1 MKKVSLFSSCLGS
14 TRRLPFEIMNRMQ
27 TVTEGKATLVD
38 EDPEV
43 FYNSIQQFNRDISA
57 MSIKAWSKR
66 YKRKQIQPYI
76 KITEGLAATGL
87 RSCRYALEIP
97 NVKIVVA
104 NDLSE
109 AAVKKIAEN
118 AKHNGVS
125 EIVKPRRGDA
135 NEAIREERGHVID
148 LDPYGSAV
156 PFLDSAVQAVYD
168 GGILLVTCTD
178 LAVLAGRNYPE
189 KCFSHYGGT
198 TLRNDSLHE
207 SALRLVLSAIASAAA
222 RYGRAIEPLMSLSID
237 YYLRCVVRVRS
248 SRLLVKQNLGKS
260 MIIYNCTGCAAFHPQ
275 PLGTVEPK
283 LGYARGPVVGTHCES
298 CGNPFQIAGPMWSGP
313 LHSQEFLKDLLEVCS
328 SEDSD
333 TYQTKARIEGM
344 TTLALQEIDSP
355 FYVNPANLGSIV
367 RSPSIP
373 PLSSFMSALYN
384 GGFEASLT
392 HAQPGCVKTNAP
404 FEFIWDLYRQWV
416 KQSLDSGKEMKNSPG
431 AKVLAKI
438 SSHEISF
445 DYNEKYD
452 AVAKLRKSSAVKFQ
466 ANPRAE
472 WGPQSKAK
480 KQKSA

>member
-1 MKKVSLFSSCLGS
+1 
-14 TRRLPFEIMNRMQ
+14 MQ
-27 TVTEGKATLVD
+27 TVSEGKATLVD

-57 MSIKAWSKR
+57 MSIKAWSKT
-66 YKRKQIQPYI
+66 YKRRQEQPYI

-109 AAVKKIAEN
+109 AAAEKIAKN

-125 EIVKPRRGDA
+125 DIVKPRQGDA
-135 NEAIREERGHVID
+135 NEAIRAERGHVID

-207 SALRLVLSAIASAAA
+207 SALRLVLSAIASSAA

-237 YYLRCVVRVRS
+237 YYLRCVVRVNS
-248 SRLLVKQNLGKS
+248 SKLMVKQNLGKS
-260 MIIYNCTGCAAFHPQ
+260 MVIYNCTGCTAFHPQ
-275 PLGTVEPK
+275 PLGIVEPK

-298 CGNPFQIAGPMWSGP
+298 CGNPFQIAGPMWSGK
-313 LHSQEFLKDLLEVCS
+313 LHSRQFLEDLREVCA
-328 SEDSD
+328 SEDSA
-333 TYQTKARIEGM
+333 TYPTKPRIEGM
-344 TTLALQEIDSP
+344 TALALQEIESP

-373 PLSSFMSALYN
+373 PLSSFMSALFN
-384 GGFEASLT
+384 GGYEASLT

-404 FEFIWDLYRQWV
+404 FEFLWDIFRHWV
-416 KQSLDSGKEMKNSPG
+416 KQSIGSEREMKKSPG
-431 AKVLAKI
+431 AKVLAKDPA
-438 SSHEISF
+438 HEISF
-445 DYNEKYD
+445 EYNDKYD
-452 AVAKLRKSSAVKFQ
+452 TVEKLRKSSSVKFQ

-480 KQKSA
+480 KRKPEQKPEQK